1 LRERNVF
8 ENTIQPPLLVF
19 FPPSVTTGVVRFAG
33 GGEKMEMVEFE
44 DKVKD
49 IVYIE
54 YNKVNV
60 PLKSNG

>member
-1 LRERNVF
+1 MSLFVVAE
-8 ENTIQPPLLVF
+8 
-19 FPPSVTTGVVRFAG
+19 VTTGVVRFAG